1 MAIQRQALL
10 AAPATLQ
17 QPLHPC
23 LDHNCTV
30 CRRNALRLRQLERAN
45 DELRRDAEC
54 VARRLQAA
62 IAQLAAAQR
71 QNRAAT
77 PSVALSLCPGEAV
90 QQLATRERQVLSLIA
105 EGQRTPSIA
114 ARLGIS
120 AATVEVHRRNIMRK
134 LGLHSVAQLTR
145 YAVREGIA
153 SL

>member
-1 MAIQRQALL
+1 MAIPLQALT
-10 AAPATLQ
+10 AAAS
-17 QPLHPC
+17 QPLRPC

-30 CRRNALRLRQLERAN
+30 CRRSALRLRELERAN

-54 VARRLQAA
+54 ASRRLQAT

-71 QNRAAT
+71 QNRLIT
-77 PSVALSLCPGEAV
+77 PSGRPVDAV
-90 QQLATRERQVLSLIA
+90 QQLATRERQVLGLIA

-114 ARLGIS
+114 TRLGIS

>member
-1 MAIQRQALL
+1 MAIPLQAL
-10 AAPATLQ
+10 APAAS

-30 CRRNALRLRQLERAN
+30 CRRSALRLRQLERAN

-54 VARRLQAA
+54 AARRLQAA
-62 IAQLAAAQR
+62 IAQLASAQR
-71 QNRAAT
+71 QNRVAT
-77 PSVALSLCPGEAV
+77 PSARPGDAV
-90 QQLATRERQVLSLIA
+90 QQLASRERQVLSLIA

-114 ARLGIS
+114 TRLGIS
-120 AATVEVHRRNIMRK
+120 ASTVEVHRRNIMRK

>member
-1 MAIQRQALL
+1 MAERTMAIQRQALAVGL
-10 AAPATLQ
+10 TPSAY
-17 QPLHPC
+17 PC

-30 CRRNALRLRQLERAN
+30 CRRSALRLRQLERVN

-54 VARRLQAA
+54 AARRLQAA

-71 QNRAAT
+71 QSRLAAPAVRAGDA
-77 PSVALSLCPGEAV
+77 G
-90 QQLATRERQVLSLIA
+90 QQLASRERQVLSLIA

-114 ARLGIS
+114 ARLGITG
-120 AATVEVHRRNIMRK
+120 ATVEVHRRNIMRK

>member
-1 MAIQRQALL
+1 MAIPLQALTP
-10 AAPATLQ
+10 AAS
-17 QPLHPC
+17 QPLRPC

-30 CRRNALRLRQLERAN
+30 CRRSALRLRELERAN

-54 VARRLQAA
+54 ASRRLQAT

-71 QNRAAT
+71 QNRLAT
-77 PSVALSLCPGEAV
+77 PSARPVDAA
-90 QQLATRERQVLSLIA
+90 QQLATRERQVLGLIA

-114 ARLGIS
+114 TRLGIS

>member
-1 MAIQRQALL
+1 MAEHTMAIQRQAVASALPPS
-10 AAPATLQ
+10 AY
-17 QPLHPC
+17 PC
-23 LDHNCTV
+23 LNHDCAV
-30 CRRNALRLRQLERAN
+30 CRRSALHLRQLERAN

-71 QNRAAT
+71 QNRVT
-77 PSVALSLCPGEAV
+77 PPSVCPGEAV
-90 QQLATRERQVLSLIA
+90 QHLASRERQVLSLIA

-114 ARLGIS
+114 TRLGIRS
-120 AATVEVHRRNIMRK
+120 ATVEVHRRNIMRK